1 MSPRR
6 PRQKANPAK
15 QNDTTP
21 AEGSTTPVPT
31 GTNATDSSPEA
42 QSPGEPPDP
51 TTPLTVPVPELLA
64 VAERELDAA
73 KRRAAEWLLTFARQ
87 KLLTQEEELALAAKA
102 FLISAGVKW
111 ENVGHLAIGV
121 IGSLEEC
128 FQAYRK
134 TGRRDRQ
141 ALEYWL
147 KDRRLENSLI
157 GPIHNAA
164 GELVTLWARPLRQL
178 TPGWLFRHP
187 WQETLGLFGVEVLA
201 GARPPHVLAVERLL
215 DALAL
220 RSHGV
225 HPVVAFGV
233 RFDRVPPERW
243 SELLRWGV
251 VQVTL
256 LPTGPGASKEV
267 FHSLRKRLRGLGRC
281 PELWILPPQRLTLPL
296 GRFVAQVGGEEFL
309 NLVRGRRVA
318 LVGRKQLFLVGS
330 VSGPR
335 DCRRESQTAA
345 MAGDH
350 PGPQEVAPQVREA
363 SLADLNPNP
372 PPQQHFEDTNP
383 FHRQGPKPPST
394 AEWLDFD

>member
-6 PRQKANPAK
+6 PRQKPNSAKQSNTTVSEESATPAPTRANPKEFSSADE
-15 QNDTTP
+15 NSREHP
-21 AEGSTTPVPT
+21 ATINHSAISV
-31 GTNATDSSPEA
+31 
-42 QSPGEPPDP
+42 GEQR
-51 TTPLTVPVPELLA
+51 A

-73 KRRAAEWLLTFARQ
+73 KLHAAEWLLAFVQQ
-87 KLLTQEEELALAAKA
+87 KLLAQEEELALAAKA
-102 FLISAGVKW
+102 FLVSAGVNW
-111 ENVGHLAIGV
+111 GGVGPLSIGV
-121 IGSLEEC
+121 LGSREEC
-128 FQAYRK
+128 FQVYRK
-134 TGRRDRQ
+134 TGHTDRY

-147 KDRRLENSLI
+147 KDPRIENSLI

-164 GELVTLWARPLRQL
+164 GELFTIWARPLRQL
-178 TPGWLFRHP
+178 TSGWLFRHP
-187 WQETLGLFGVEVLA
+187 WQDALGLFGVDVLA

-220 RSHGV
+220 RSHGL

-256 LPTGPGASKEV
+256 LPVGPGASKEV
-267 FHSLRKRLRGLGRC
+267 FHSLRKRLRGLGRR

-309 NLVRGRRVA
+309 NLVRARRVA

-330 VSGPR
+330 VPGQRDWRNASRKNEIAADQPGQRETASEYRDRLVADSTHESIRERAPR
-335 DCRRESQTAA
+335 V
-345 MAGDH
+345 GDPH
-350 PGPQEVAPQVREA
+350 NQRP
-363 SLADLNPNP
+363 S
-372 PPQQHFEDTNP
+372 DT
-383 FHRQGPKPPST
+383 PSA